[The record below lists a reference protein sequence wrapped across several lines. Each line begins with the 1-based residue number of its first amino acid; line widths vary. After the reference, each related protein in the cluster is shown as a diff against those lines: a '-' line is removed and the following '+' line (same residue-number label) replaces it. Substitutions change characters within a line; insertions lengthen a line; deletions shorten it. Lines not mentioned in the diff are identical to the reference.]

1 MKENTIKAALAAALG
16 GCVPTGRMPLVGI
29 YVEVVENGS

>member
-1 MKENTIKAALAAALG
+1 MKENTIKAAMAADLW

-29 YVEVVENGS
+29 YVEMVENGS